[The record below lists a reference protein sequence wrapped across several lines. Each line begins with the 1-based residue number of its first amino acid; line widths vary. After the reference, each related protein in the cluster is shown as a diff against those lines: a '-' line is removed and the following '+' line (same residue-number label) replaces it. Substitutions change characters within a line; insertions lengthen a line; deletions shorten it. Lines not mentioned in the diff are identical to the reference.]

1 MIFKRSII
9 VNKLS
14 FRLIIYTA
22 TIPRLTPSLSFP
34 NSSLLLIILRPP
46 CLSST
51 LSFVPLLPCPSSA
64 CLCHFVSSSLASS
77 SNYPSSPRLLVS
89 LSAPVSAS
97 LIPASTRLLV
107 LWLSSA
113 RVLLLARAR
122 TLSLVSSSPCCPSL
136 PLPFVRSSP
145 FPSSSRPL
153 PPFLLGPP
161 DIFPPPPSAP
171 QQYDVLRPSPSPA
184 DVPQHLPFRHRV
196 GRADP
201 PPVELRVCSAQP
213 SPPPWSTGARVGPWG
228 AAGEMRSAVAAG
240 GMRPSRVNILVRREK
255 GDGWGAAHMG
265 SGRKYWTRW
274 FRIRIGTREHSH

>member
-89 LSAPVSAS
+89 LCRSCLCVSDPCIYSPSCTLTLIRSCIVDCAYSYLVSCFLISLLPVAPSS
-97 LIPASTRLLV
+97 LRPLIPLPLV
-107 LWLSSA
+107 L
-113 RVLLLARAR
+113 
-122 TLSLVSSSPCCPSL
+122 SSSPPIPSWT
-136 PLPFVRSSP
+136 PRH
-145 FPSSSRPL
+145 FPSAS
-153 PPFLLGPP
+153 
-161 DIFPPPPSAP
+161 
-171 QQYDVLRPSPSPA
+171 
-184 DVPQHLPFRHRV
+184 
-196 GRADP
+196 
-201 PPVELRVCSAQP
+201 
-213 SPPPWSTGARVGPWG
+213 
-228 AAGEMRSAVAAG
+228 
-240 GMRPSRVNILVRREK
+240 VR
-255 GDGWGAAHMG
+255 
-265 SGRKYWTRW
+265 TPT
-274 FRIRIGTREHSH
+274 I